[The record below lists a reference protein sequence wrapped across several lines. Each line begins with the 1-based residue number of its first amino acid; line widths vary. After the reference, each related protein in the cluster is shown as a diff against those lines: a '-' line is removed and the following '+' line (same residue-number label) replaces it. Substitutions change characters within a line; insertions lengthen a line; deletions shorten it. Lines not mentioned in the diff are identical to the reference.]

1 VIVRKVLVHSSK
13 TQEDDW
19 KWEGLMSE
27 DKKYIQKKVQ
37 GKYRRVK
44 KQIGDNKDFDKKEF
58 IILAIIV
65 FIIYFLNAIFPGF

>member
-1 VIVRKVLVHSSK
+1 
-13 TQEDDW
+13 
-19 KWEGLMSE
+19 MSE